1 MSTISASTVER
12 DLVVFQ
18 VHMKDNHDIGSSTSF
33 VRQSCIDTAKIHMN
47 DGGFT
52 IAANGITFPET
63 GYYAIG
69 CSLYYIAATAS
80 DTNKRV
86 SPEMKF
92 YNQTQ
97 SANLVGSGS
106 IAGMAYC
113 RNLTSSGYSGPRRSS
128 SMITQIAQVSA
139 NDVIA
144 IYTRRS
150 SSNASQGVEMLDN
163 SIMWGFKL
171 Q

>member
-1 MSTISASTVER
+1 
-12 DLVVFQ
+12 
-18 VHMKDNHDIGSSTSF
+18 MK
-33 VRQSCIDTAKIHMN
+33 
-47 DGGFT
+47 
-52 IAANGITFPET
+52 
-63 GYYAIG
+63 
-69 CSLYYIAATAS
+69 L
-80 DTNKRV
+80 
-86 SPEMKF
+86 

-97 SANLVGSGS
+97 SANIGGSGS
-106 IAGMAYC
+106 IAGMAYS
-113 RNLTSSGYSGPRRSS
+113 RNLTSSGYSGARRSS
-128 SMITQIAQVSA
+128 SMITEIAQVSA

>member
-18 VHMKDNHDIGSSTSF
+18 VHMKDDHDIGSSTSF
-33 VRQSCIDTAKIHMN
+33 ARQSCIDTAKVHMN

-52 IAANGITFPET
+52 IAANGVTFPET
-63 GYYAIG
+63 GYYVIG
-69 CSLYYIAATAS
+69 CSLYYKAATAS

-97 SANLVGSGS
+97 SANIGGSGS
-106 IAGMAYC
+106 IAGMAYS
-113 RNLTSSGYSGPRRSS
+113 RNLTSSGYSGARRSS
-128 SMITQIAQVSA
+128 SMITEIAQVSS

-144 IYTRRS
+144 IYIRRS
-150 SSNASQGVEMLDN
+150 TSNASQGVEILDN
-163 SIMWGFKL
+163 SIMWGFKI

>member
-69 CSLYYIAATAS
+69 CTLYYIAATAS

-97 SANLVGSGS
+97 SANLGGSGS

-113 RNLTSSGYSGPRRSS
+113 RNLTSSGYSGSRRSS

-144 IYTRRS
+144 IYIRRS
-150 SSNASQGVEMLDN
+150 TSNASQGVEILDN
-163 SIMWGFKL
+163 SIMWGFKI

>member
-1 MSTISASTVER
+1 MSTISASTIER

-18 VHMKDNHDIGSSTSF
+18 VHMKDDHDIGSSTSF
-33 VRQSCIDTAKIHMN
+33 ARQSCIDTAKVHMN

-52 IAANGITFPET
+52 IAADGVTFPET
-63 GYYAIG
+63 GYYVIG
-69 CSLYYIAATAS
+69 CSLYYKAATAS

-86 SPEMKF
+86 APEMKF

-97 SANLVGSGS
+97 SANIGGSGS
-106 IAGMAYC
+106 IAGMAYS
-113 RNLTSSGYSGPRRSS
+113 RNLSSSGYTGPRRSS
-128 SMITQIAQVSA
+128 SMITEIAQVSA

-144 IYTRRS
+144 IYIRRS
-150 SSNASQGVEMLDN
+150 TSNASQGVEILDN
-163 SIMWGFKL
+163 SVMWAFKI